1 MIRFDFV
8 SAVPEL
14 LSSPLSGSIL
24 KRAQAK
30 GLLEIGIHHLRDY
43 CKDKHGR
50 VDDYPYGGGGG
61 MVLQVAPI
69 ANCLSSLKAKRA
81 YDAIIFMS
89 PDGELFN
96 QRLATELSTARNLL
110 FLCGHYQ
117 GIDERVR
124 TLGLIDREISI
135 GDYVLTGGE
144 LPALV
149 VCDAVVRLLPG
160 VLGDGQSVLKDAF
173 QDGLLTPPLYTR
185 PAEYK
190 GLNVPE
196 ILRSGN
202 TKAIQNWQEKQTIKR
217 TRKYRPGLLEEDT
230 VSTDR

>member
-24 KRAQAK
+24 GRAQAK
-30 GLLEIGIHHLRDY
+30 GLLKVGIHYLRDY
-43 CKDKHGR
+43 SEDKHSR

-61 MVLQVAPI
+61 MVLKIEPI
-69 ANCLSSLKAKRA
+69 SNCLSALRA
-81 YDAIIFMS
+81 ERSYDSVIFMS
-89 PDGELFN
+89 PDGEPFS
-96 QRLATELSTARNLL
+96 QSLAAELSSFKSLL

-124 TLGLIDREISI
+124 KLKLIDREISI

-160 VLGDGQSVLKDAF
+160 VLGDAQSALKDAF
-173 QDGLLTPPLYTR
+173 QSNLLAPPIYTR
-185 PAEYK
+185 PSEYK
-190 GLNVPE
+190 GAIVPE
-196 ILRSGN
+196 VLRSGN
-202 TKAIQNWQEKQTIKR
+202 TEAIRSWQEEQAVAR
-217 TRKYRPGLLEEDT
+217 TRRRRPWLTE
-230 VSTDR
+230 RRYCQH

>member
-24 KRAQAK
+24 GRAQAK
-30 GLLEIGIHHLRDY
+30 GLLEVGIHCLRDY
-43 CKDKHGR
+43 SESKHGR

-61 MVLQVAPI
+61 MVLKVDPI
-69 ANCLSSLKAKRA
+69 ANCLSALKVKRS
-81 YDAIIFMS
+81 YDATIFMS
-89 PDGELFN
+89 PDGELFS
-96 QRLATELSTARNLL
+96 QRLATELSAAKNLL

-117 GIDERVR
+117 GVDERVR
-124 TLGLIDREISI
+124 RLRLIDREISI

-160 VLGDGQSVLKDAF
+160 VLGDGQSALKDTF
-173 QDGLLTPPLYTR
+173 QSNLLAPPLYTR

-190 GLNVPE
+190 GASVPE
-196 ILRSGN
+196 VLRSGN
-202 TKAIQNWQEKQTIKR
+202 AEAIRNWQEEQAVAR
-217 TRKYRPGLLEEDT
+217 TRKRRPSLLDEGT
-230 VSTDR
+230 VSSIG